1 MDSISEKISRW
12 IPSKY
17 DDQENRNSLLY
28 LYNIS
33 LGVDFLPLFRQFNH
47 RVRKIKYNFT
57 SSSIASGAMCFFGS
71 LLMSFCRIG
80 YVKNIEE
87 LFTFA
92 ACYIL
97 TDHYIDDNNISNENK
112 SRTIQQIDNFI
123 NQIKPGVED
132 NIKIESPIIRSVADN
147 YIRMIN
153 KIPKSEYHLK
163 KMFRVEVE
171 TMYLQNRSDLS
182 REKYLEISEWKGGL
196 FSNAI
201 HSILQLNITSAEY
214 DLGSAIQLMD
224 DILDIEDDINLGIN
238 TIATYDYKTYGNLDK
253 LLIYVINKVDNLHK
267 IYTLFKPVLYLGLAW
282 AVHNNKNMYTSEMVK
297 IMDHYIYYQ
306 ENTTKKNMILWL
318 ENLISDS

>member
-1 MDSISEKISRW
+1 
-12 IPSKY
+12 
-17 DDQENRNSLLY
+17 
-28 LYNIS
+28 
-33 LGVDFLPLFRQFNH
+33 
-47 RVRKIKYNFT
+47 
-57 SSSIASGAMCFFGS
+57 
-71 LLMSFCRIG
+71 
-80 YVKNIEE
+80 
-87 LFTFA
+87 
-92 ACYIL
+92 
-97 TDHYIDDNNISNENK
+97 
-112 SRTIQQIDNFI
+112 
-123 NQIKPGVED
+123 
-132 NIKIESPIIRSVADN
+132 
-147 YIRMIN
+147 MIN